1 VSNSGRA
8 ERRVVLAC
16 DFFLRYSA
24 MLAGGLSRAGADVA
38 FVSREHDLEFGGR
51 PGAAHEFVAAAVGA
65 DVTRRTLA
73 GRVRSPRGWAQALGI
88 RRETRRFA
96 PDVVH
101 LQESICNDLRLLLAA
116 RAQRGR
122 FALTVHDPVR
132 HPGDNSSRWIVR
144 ANRALIRSA
153 GLIFVHGGAI
163 RDELVELFEPEAPIV
178 VVPHGI
184 DPAAIAPLPEQPAI
198 LFFGRLSYYKGLDV
212 LLDAMDEV
220 WRELPATTLTIA
232 GEGEVEDHPALSDER
247 VDLRLEHVPDA
258 GVAPLIEAATC
269 LALPYRQASQS
280 GVGSLAK
287 AHGRS
292 MVATSLGGLSELLA
306 DGSGLLVPPENPS
319 RLAQALLEILRDRDL
334 AQRLG
339 AAGARTAA
347 RESSWDAVAARTLA
361 AYDEHLLSGRC
372 G

>member
-1 VSNSGRA
+1 MSDTRSA
-8 ERRVVLAC
+8 ERCVVLAC

-73 GRVRSPRGWAQALGI
+73 GRVRSPHGWAQALGV
-88 RRETRRFA
+88 RREVRRFA

-101 LQESICNDLRLLLAA
+101 LQESICNDVRLPLAA
-116 RAQRGR
+116 RARRGR
-122 FALTVHDPVR
+122 FALTIHDPVR
-132 HPGDNSSRWIVR
+132 HPGDNSSRWIVK
-144 ANRALIRSA
+144 ANRALVRAA
-153 GLIFVHGGAI
+153 GLVFVHGEAI
-163 RDELVELFEPEAPIV
+163 RDELVELLAPKAPIV

-184 DPAAIAPLPEQPAI
+184 DPAAITPLPERPAV

-212 LLDAMDEV
+212 LLEAMDEV
-220 WRELPATTLTIA
+220 WRELPAATLTIA

-247 VDLRLEHVPDA
+247 VDFRLGHVPDA
-258 GVAPLIEAATC
+258 DVAGLIEAATC
-269 LALPYRQASQS
+269 VALPYRQASQS

-287 AHGRS
+287 AHGRPL
-292 MVATSLGGLSELLA
+292 VATSLGGLSELLA
-306 DGSGLLVPPENPS
+306 DGSGLLVPPEDPS
-319 RLAQALLEILRDRDL
+319 RLAQALLEVLRDRDL
-334 AQRLG
+334 ARRLG
-339 AAGARTAA
+339 AAGAHTAT
-347 RESSWDAVAARTLA
+347 RESSWDAVATRTLA

-372 G
+372 T